1 MTACPDC
8 ADCLTPELISALSGW
23 VNIAVIILIAVLS
36 LLAAMIGVVLGFIFS
51 REKEIR
57 ADMNNNRV
65 NVENQLNAVFD
76 SLDGLTGRVNELSNP
91 KEGSSHE

>member
-1 MTACPDC
+1 
-8 ADCLTPELISALSGW
+8 
-23 VNIAVIILIAVLS
+23 
-36 LLAAMIGVVLGFIFS
+36 MIGVVLGFIFS

-65 NVENQLNAVFD
+65 TVENQLNAVHD
-76 SLDGLTGRVNELSNP
+76 SLHGLTGRVNELSNP

>member
-1 MTACPDC
+1 MVAY
-8 ADCLTPELISALSGW
+8 CLTLELISALSGW

-65 NVENQLNAVFD
+65 TVENQLNAVFD

>member
-1 MTACPDC
+1 MVAY
-8 ADCLTPELISALSGW
+8 CLKLERISALSGW